1 MINCAREQMRYSE
14 MTVRNRTAHHFIS
27 NKTGIVV
34 LQYPPNGSLSQD
46 LIVVFS
52 VIKSDLKHPGKPLH

>member
-14 MTVRNRTAHHFIS
+14 MTVRNRTAHYFIS

-34 LQYPPNGSLSQD
+34 LQYPPNGSLCQD

-52 VIKSDLKHPGKPLH
+52 VMLKAS

>member
-14 MTVRNRTAHHFIS
+14 MTVRNRTAHYFIS

-46 LIVVFS
+46 LIAVVF
-52 VIKSDLKHPGKPLH
+52 IMLKAS